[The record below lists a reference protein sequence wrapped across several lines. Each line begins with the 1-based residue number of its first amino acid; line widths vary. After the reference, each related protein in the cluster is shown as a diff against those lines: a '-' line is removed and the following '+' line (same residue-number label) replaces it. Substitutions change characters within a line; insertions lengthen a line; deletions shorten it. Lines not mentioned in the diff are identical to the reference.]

1 MKLFLRILDVAGH
14 CLLVLFGL
22 MFALIGLSALFFLM
36 VEGDWMNL
44 IGVVSGFALAWMCW
58 SARIS

>member
-1 MKLFLRILDVAGH
+1 MKVVLKILRIVGYFPMA
-14 CLLVLFGL
+14 LFS
-22 MFALIGLSALFFLM
+22 LIGLSALFFLM

-58 SARIS
+58 PARIS